1 MFIFFFLKYDEIQI
15 ILIILNNI
23 NAVKITLSFN
33 FFINN
38 LYLLFEVISWYGPI
52 NII

>member
-1 MFIFFFLKYDEIQI
+1 MELNLYVYIFFLKYDEIQI

-38 LYLLFEVISWYGPI
+38 FIYYLK
-52 NII
+52 